1 MHPPPLE
8 GDRMTTKDKTE
19 TASKQNT
26 WTTMAQEHGV
36 MDINDMFI
44 TPKIQDH
51 VNDMCMH

>member
-26 WTTMAQEHGV
+26 WTTMPQEHGV